1 MLISDAMNAKLN
13 EQITHEFHSSHIYL
27 AMACQFE
34 RQSLKVLA
42 NWFRL
47 QAREELTH
55 AYKIIDYITAQQGVV
70 HLKAIPEPPA
80 EYPSVEDAIKAAVEH
95 EKKITKCIHDLVA
108 LAEKEQDFATREFL
122 GWFVK
127 EQVEEVDSVSQLYDA
142 ARMAG
147 KNLLQLEA
155 YVAHLGRED

>member
-27 AMACQFE
+27 AIACQFE
-34 RQSLKVLA
+34 RQALKMLA
-42 NWFRL
+42 GWFKL
-47 QAREELTH
+47 QAREELSH
-55 AYKIIDYITAQQGVV
+55 AYKFIDYVNAQQGVV

-80 EYPSVEDAIKAAVEH
+80 EYASPADAIKAAVEH
-95 EKKITKCIHDLVA
+95 EKKITKCIHELMA
-108 LAEKEQDFATREFL
+108 LAEKEHDFATREFL

-127 EQVEEVDSVSQLYDA
+127 EQVEEVESVTHLYEVA
-142 ARMAG
+142 NMAG

-155 YVAHLGRED
+155 YVAQLGRKD